1 VTADHET
8 GGMVVSQPSRGL
20 ENEDGPHNIV
30 GGLFY
35 INWYTTGHTTVHVP
49 VTAIGPQ
56 SEKLIGVNQN
66 TAIHDIIF
74 NTFQN

>member
-1 VTADHET
+1 
-8 GGMVVSQPSRGL
+8 
-20 ENEDGPHNIV
+20 
-30 GGLFY
+30 
-35 INWYTTGHTTVHVP
+35 VP